1 MTHLIKNF
9 KNFPSAI
16 PYIIPNTKIPTIDIS
31 VIAEYILF
39 LLFCFLLVKP
49 TMAKNIDRNNN
60 INDMKIIKLQTI
72 ASHKPI
78 TKNVRMRHNKLNK
91 PNFVL
96 FNLVVF
102 IILIFYNTNCLK
114 EWHTTD
120 FFYFNSSNSFIR
132 NENTLFIKAIYTINS
147 SFWRIYSLFS
157 FNPIF
162 PTFNKSILGFD
173 GSNFTVP
180 ADSVI
185 NLNTLS
191 IEISETFAN
200 ST

>member
-1 MTHLIKNF
+1 MSIICLQYIDLKLRNAHNNYTTDPVANNDTLNK
-9 KNFPSAI
+9 KLQKFPSGI
-16 PYIIPNTKIPTIDIS
+16 PYIIPNTKIPNIIIS

-60 INDMKIIKLQTI
+60 INAMKIIKLQTI

-114 EWHTTD
+114 E
-120 FFYFNSSNSFIR
+120 
-132 NENTLFIKAIYTINS
+132 
-147 SFWRIYSLFS
+147 
-157 FNPIF
+157 
-162 PTFNKSILGFD
+162 
-173 GSNFTVP
+173 
-180 ADSVI
+180 
-185 NLNTLS
+185 
-191 IEISETFAN
+191 
-200 ST
+200 